1 MSIWFNE
8 LFSYSLRNLRGEKW
22 SKVRY
27 TDIVIL
33 TQEKKFPT
41 SFQREMLLNINGYP
55 EFCQHDEWIRVKV
68 GQIMIELC
76 GVT

>member
-1 MSIWFNE
+1 MLLTFMSTEIWEEKNE
-8 LFSYSLRNLRGEKW
+8 GKI
-22 SKVRY
+22 RY

-33 TQEKKFPT
+33 THEKKFLM

-68 GQIMIELC
+68 G
-76 GVT
+76 